1 MAKFMKKELIIFFTV
16 LFVAFFP
23 IVLIPKAELAA
34 DSEKTETTMIG
45 DLNNN
50 GMIETGD
57 VLMLLRHLSNES
69 TKKHSDWEL
78 KGNSLKKAD
87 IVENNI
93 INQPDVLALLR
104 YIAAKSSS
112 KVASKHPDWLSLID
126 KRNSVIVPT
135 DITLDKA
142 TLKLMVGQ
150 KDKLTATVVPE
161 NAEDKR
167 VYWKSSNEKVAEV
180 DAFGNIKAVAEG
192 ECTVNATTWNGKTK
206 ACIVK
211 ITKYVAEN
219 GNTAN
224 NTNST
229 STGSQPSVTGGGS
242 GGGGGGYGDPG
253 SSNPGTGNPGGPGQ
267 GNSEEGEEVEL
278 TGFEPT
284 ANPDTIFTYQSG
296 KINIEYSPEDTTEK
310 EMTYSVDTQGKDF
323 TLNEDGSYKAGK
335 DTGTFEINV
344 ESTDHPGMKKTVN
357 VTVKP
362 CRMTKIEIA
371 GVDEN
376 KTKTWIW
383 NNATDDKDGITRS
396 VDAAIH
402 PEGKAIYDYIT
413 DKDVEWMTSNS
424 QLCTIVGEPKTV
436 ADHNIGRN
444 TAKVNIKQPGIHMVF
459 VSAKNT
465 GLNPA
470 AYDSCKIRVE
480 GIKARKDANNLY
492 VYMTSSANSVN
503 LKERF
508 DICGL
513 DTKDRTNIKFEFIGG
528 SNSSLADDFSLSDD
542 GDLTW
547 KENNLGLVRQ
557 GEGTVCAMTEDGE
570 YKLYINIKYKN

>member
-296 KINIEYSPEDTTEK
+296 KINIDYSPENTTEK
-310 EMTYSVDTQGKDF
+310 EMTYTVDTHGMDF

-335 DTGTFEINV
+335 DTGAVNIYAK
-344 ESTDHPGMKKTVN
+344 STDHPNMMKSTI
-357 VTVKP
+357 VTVKKCNVDVIDMP
-362 CRMTKIEIA
+362 QKI
-371 GVDEN
+371 VLVYKDEN
-376 KTKTWIW
+376 SGSSGRGLNET
-383 NNATDDKDGITRS
+383 NIT
-396 VDAAIH
+396 AKLITNQLGAK
-402 PEGKAIYDYIT
+402 PEYIT
-413 DKDVEWMTSNS
+413 DKTLIWQKQVNTGTKIDMDTNSTDDVTVTKTIKAIEPGVTAVFATSND
-424 QLCTIVGEPKTV
+424 GP
-436 ADHNIGRN
+436 IGM
-444 TAKVNIKQPGIHMVF
+444 THVF
-459 VSAKNT
+459 
-465 GLNPA
+465 
-470 AYDSCKIRVE
+470 IR
-480 GIKARKDANNLY
+480 GIKANDIK
-492 VYMTSSANSVN
+492 TSINVS
-503 LKERF
+503 
-508 DICGL
+508 
-513 DTKDRTNIKFEFIGG
+513 KDRNF
-528 SNSSLADDFSLSDD
+528 
-542 GDLTW
+542 
-547 KENNLGLVRQ
+547 NLGEHLIGFDDDNKTDISYESGNSNIATVTSDGIVKAVQ
-557 GEGTVCAMTEDGE
+557 NGTTSITAKCGTYPITFTV
-570 YKLYINIKYKN
+570 YSSVPYN